1 MRRVVLAL
9 AVALLLSAA
18 ALPAVGQGRP
28 DCATIMRALHRITG
42 HDGAGTPD
50 AAVVAEKLHV
60 DERWVARCADSYGR
74 RVKRRPVKSGEG
86 DEGLSPRQEAREY
99 EEFAREEREFLEN
112 RAQGDPDEYKDI
124 DKLRGV
130 DPDSSAEWEP
140 YITREWRPNVGHIWR
155 PYLLDDD
162 SDED

>member
-1 MRRVVLAL
+1 MRLVLAL
-9 AVALLLSAA
+9 AVAVLLSAA

-28 DCATIMRALHRITG
+28 DCATVMRQLHRISG

-50 AAVVAEKLHV
+50 ASAVAEKLHV
-60 DERWVARCADSYGR
+60 DERWVVRCANSYGR
-74 RVKRRPVKSGEG
+74 RVKQRPAKAREG

-99 EEFAREEREFLEN
+99 EEVAREEREFLEN
-112 RAQGDPDEYKDI
+112 RAQGDPDEYKNRDRV
-124 DKLRGV
+124 RGI

-140 YITREWRPNVGHIWR
+140 YLTHEWTPNTGHVWR

-162 SDED
+162 SDEE